1 MALRSLPHGS
11 SCGAKVRSA
20 EGKTAVLE
28 IDDDAEFSLDQV
40 VELSSETVVYLGVVR
55 QTEKLATDSVL
66 VWLDLEHQLDRGSL
80 AEVQAS
86 WGDSWGKITEK
97 NP

>member
-1 MALRSLPHGS
+1 
-11 SCGAKVRSA
+11 VRSA

-28 IDDDAEFSLDQV
+28 IDDAAEFSLDQV

-55 QTEKLATDSVL
+55 QTEKATDSVL
-66 VWLDLEHQLDRGSL
+66 VWLDLEHQLERSSL
-80 AEVQAS
+80 VEVQSS
-86 WGDSWGKITEK
+86 WGDSWGKITEN